1 MGGGWKV
8 HPGPGVNP
16 ERQQEW
22 DVADSRPISYCALCG
37 RHQPELLV
45 PSHPSRIATHLL
57 FPKTAEKLVSP
68 PPCPPLLPPPLRVGL
83 VFLQMFVFSAADENI
98 HYLVSC
104 GGEGSADLHFPS

>member
-45 PSHPSRIATHLL
+45 PSHPSSIATHLL

-68 PPCPPLLPPPLRVGL
+68 PPLLRERSSLLLGNGL
-83 VFLQMFVFSAADENI
+83 PTEA
-98 HYLVSC
+98 
-104 GGEGSADLHFPS
+104 